1 MENVRQELLLQ
12 GAVLDGGERLAVAR
26 DWRADAG
33 YDHLRGQDF
42 NGMTLEYL
50 ELMETI
56 KKTQEMAGQTSA
68 TPSTT
73 RRKLQKSFKSNTR
86 IYDDGSIE
94 VDPQAQGE
102 PSQKDV
108 KKVGKSKRYVT
119 SGKNPLTCVE
129 LKCPDNVPDK
139 AAFFHKELAKLTKD
153 MEIEEPQLP
162 ESEYLLNEDCVKV
175 RFSAKEKKVVAWLT
189 FEAKGLIDVRRELYN
204 LTSKIDKC
212 FVINSDSICPQP

>member
-1 MENVRQELLLQ
+1 
-12 GAVLDGGERLAVAR
+12 
-26 DWRADAG
+26 
-33 YDHLRGQDF
+33 
-42 NGMTLEYL
+42 MTLEYL
-50 ELMETI
+50 EIMEDV
-56 KKTQEMAGQTSA
+56 KKTQEMAEQTSATPSTTMEDVKKTQEMAEQTSA

-108 KKVGKSKRYVT
+108 KKVGKSKRYIT
-119 SGKNPLTCVE
+119 SGKNPLTCIE
-129 LKCPDNVPDK
+129 LKCPENVPDK

-153 MEIEEPQLP
+153 MEIEEPQMP
-162 ESEYLLNEDCVKV
+162 EGEFLLDEPCVKV
-175 RFSAKEKKVVAWLT
+175 RFAAKEHKVVAWLT

-212 FVINSDSICPQP
+212 FVINEALVTLQR